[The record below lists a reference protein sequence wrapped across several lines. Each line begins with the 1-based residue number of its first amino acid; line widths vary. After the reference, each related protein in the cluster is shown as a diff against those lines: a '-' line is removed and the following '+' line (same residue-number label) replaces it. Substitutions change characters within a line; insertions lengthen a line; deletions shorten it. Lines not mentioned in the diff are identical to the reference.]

1 MEKDIE
7 NSINE
12 SQKKDSKPEIEG
24 ESFSEDSALS
34 QCQTALAE
42 WQDKYTRLTAD
53 LDNFKKRTIKE
64 RADWAQ
70 ASQVKLLISLLEI
83 VDNFDRAM
91 SIEQEVPEG
100 MQSWVDGVSMIH
112 SSFKEFLAS
121 AGVKETS
128 YDTFN
133 PEFHEALM
141 QVQSDDKQSGEIVE
155 VMEKGYM
162 QGDRVLRP
170 ARVSVAK

>member
-1 MEKDIE
+1 MESEIEKVKNEKKKKGLKVEEEKD
-7 NSINE
+7 
-12 SQKKDSKPEIEG
+12 
-24 ESFSEDSALS
+24 FSEPDTALT
-34 QCQTALAE
+34 QCQTTLAE
-42 WQDKYTRLTAD
+42 WQEKYTRLTAD

-70 ASQVKLLISLLEI
+70 TSQVKLLTTLLEI

-91 SIEQEVPEG
+91 SVEQEVPQE

-112 SSFKEFLAS
+112 SAFKEFLTS
-121 AGVKETS
+121 AGVKETP

-141 QVQSDDKQSGEIVE
+141 QVESDAKKSGEIVE
-155 VMEKGYM
+155 VMEKGYVF
-162 QGDRVLRP
+162 GDRVVRP
-170 ARVSVAK
+170 AKVSVAK